1 MSVFLGCD
9 PGMGGA
15 FAVLTVN
22 PDGSQT
28 VAVTPTPV
36 VWTQVGKGKR
46 RRYDVAALFDTLRD
60 LPPVTLAY
68 LEQQGARPRQ
78 GVSSM
83 VTIGFGEGLW
93 TALLVACRIPF
104 VVVAPLRWRYQVGL
118 RGGDKGAVRLAACRR
133 FPAVPLKIEHADA
146 VMLAVAA
153 ALGHGVVHREARP
166 A

>member
-9 PGMGGA
+9 PGVGGA
-15 FAVLTVN
+15 LAVLTVN
-22 PDGSQT
+22 PDGGQT

-36 VWTQVGKGKR
+36 VWQTVGKGKR
-46 RRYDVAALFDTLRD
+46 RRYDVPALYNTLCA

-78 GVSSM
+78 GVTSM
-83 VTIGFGEGLW
+83 MTTGFGAGLW

-104 VVVAPLRWRYQVGL
+104 VVVAPLRWRHQVGL
-118 RGGDKGAVRLAACRR
+118 RGGDKAAVRLSACRR
-133 FPAVPLKIEHADA
+133 FPAVPLKLEHADA

-153 ALGHGVVHREARP
+153 ALGHGVVHREGA